1 MVNNNRTKFLKKL
14 ANLQFAISLL
24 LTIGVVI
31 AIGTVVEQD
40 QSLAFYQE
48 NYPELNPLFG
58 FLTWKLIKF
67 LSLDR
72 LYTAWWFVI
81 LLLLFGSSLLACT
94 FTTQL
99 PSIKTF
105 KLWKF
110 INQPRQY
117 KSLSV
122 NDNITLEL
130 SNTIAY
136 NCNLEN
142 YHFFR
147 QRKKGYGYTGL
158 LGRLAPVVVHGSII
172 LLLIGST
179 LGSFG
184 GYIAQEI
191 IPVGEI
197 FHIQNL
203 TKFGNN
209 SYVPQDLSC
218 RVNNFWITYTKELK
232 TDQFYSDLSILGSD
246 GKELKRKVVFVNEP
260 LIYKD
265 LVLYQTDWDIV
276 GLKLKLAGNKS
287 FQLPL
292 KRITKGGN
300 RFWFGSLK
308 LSQANEQNFTVV
320 INDLKGK
327 IVLYD
332 SKGNFVQEVLL
343 GESVNV
349 EKDVQVQFSD
359 FITSTGLQIKSDPGI
374 NVVYS
379 SFLLLM
385 ISIYVSFFTYS
396 QIWFVESKDKLTVGG
411 KSNRAVLFFQQE
423 FRKLVKRSAKIL
435 A

>member
-1 MVNNNRTKFLKKL
+1 MVNNKRTKFLKKL

-136 NCNLEN
+136 NCNLGN

-232 TDQFYSDLSILGSD
+232 TDQFYSDLSILGAD

-374 NVVYS
+374 TVVYS

>member
-1 MVNNNRTKFLKKL
+1 MVMLNRNQFLKKL

-24 LTIGVVI
+24 LTIGLVI
-31 AIGTVVEQD
+31 ALGTIIEQD
-40 QSLAFYQE
+40 QSLVFYKE
-48 NYPELNPLFG
+48 NYSELKPLFG
-58 FLTWKLIKF
+58 FLTWKVIKF

-72 LYTAWWFVI
+72 LYTAWWFA
-81 LLLLFGSSLLACT
+81 LLLILFGSSLLACT

-110 INQPRQY
+110 INQPSQY
-117 KSLSV
+117 KNLSV
-122 NDNITLEL
+122 NENIEL
-130 SNTIAY
+130 GFSNSVAY
-136 NCNLEN
+136 NCNDN
-142 YHFFR
+142 RYHFFR
-147 QRKKGYGYTGL
+147 QRNKGYGYSGL

-172 LLLIGST
+172 LLLLGST

-184 GYIAQEI
+184 GYNAQEI

-203 TKFGNN
+203 TKFGNS
-209 SYVPQDLSC
+209 SYVPQDVSC
-218 RVNNFWITYTKELK
+218 RINNFWITYTKELK
-232 TDQFYSDLSILGSD
+232 TDQFYSDLSLLNED
-246 GKELKRKVVFVNEP
+246 GQEIKRKVVFVNEP

-265 LVLYQTDWDIV
+265 LVFYQTDWDIV
-276 GLKLKLAGNKS
+276 GLKLKLDDKKS
-287 FQLPL
+287 FQVPL

-300 RFWFGSLK
+300 RFWFGSLN
-308 LSQANEQNFTVV
+308 LSQGASKNLTIV

-327 IVLYD
+327 VFLYD
-332 SKGNFVQEVLL
+332 AKGTFIQELTLGGSFNTFEDTQIQFV
-343 GESVNV
+343 
-349 EKDVQVQFSD
+349 D

-374 NVVYS
+374 NVVYF

-396 QIWFVESKDKLTVGG
+396 QIWFVELKEKVIIGG

-423 FRKLVKRSAKIL
+423 FQKIIKRSINIFT
-435 A
+435 

>member
-14 ANLQFAISLL
+14 ANLQFAIGLL

-349 EKDVQVQFSD
+349 EKGVQVQFSD

>member
-14 ANLQFAISLL
+14 ANLQFAIGLL

-349 EKDVQVQFSD
+349 EKGVQVQFSD

-396 QIWFVESKDKLTVGG
+396 QIWFVESTDKLTVGG

>member
-1 MVNNNRTKFLKKL
+1 M
-14 ANLQFAISLL
+14 
-24 LTIGVVI
+24 
-31 AIGTVVEQD
+31 
-40 QSLAFYQE
+40 
-48 NYPELNPLFG
+48 
-58 FLTWKLIKF
+58 
-67 LSLDR
+67 
-72 LYTAWWFVI
+72 
-81 LLLLFGSSLLACT
+81 
-94 FTTQL
+94 
-99 PSIKTF
+99 
-105 KLWKF
+105 
-110 INQPRQY
+110 
-117 KSLSV
+117 
-122 NDNITLEL
+122 
-130 SNTIAY
+130 
-136 NCNLEN
+136 
-142 YHFFR
+142 
-147 QRKKGYGYTGL
+147 
-158 LGRLAPVVVHGSII
+158 
-172 LLLIGST
+172 
-179 LGSFG
+179 
-184 GYIAQEI
+184 
-191 IPVGEI
+191 
-197 FHIQNL
+197 
-203 TKFGNN
+203 
-209 SYVPQDLSC
+209 
-218 RVNNFWITYTKELK
+218 K

-423 FRKLVKRSAKIL
+423 FRKLIKRSAKIL

>member
-14 ANLQFAISLL
+14 ANLQFAIGLL

-396 QIWFVESKDKLTVGG
+396 QIWFVESTDKLTVGG

>member
-423 FRKLVKRSAKIL
+423 FRKLIKRSAKIL

>member
-349 EKDVQVQFSD
+349 EKGVQVQFSD

-396 QIWFVESKDKLTVGG
+396 QIWFVESTDKLTVGG

>member
-14 ANLQFAISLL
+14 ANLQFAIGLL

-122 NDNITLEL
+122 KDNITLEL

-349 EKDVQVQFSD
+349 EKGVQVQFSD

-396 QIWFVESKDKLTVGG
+396 QIWFVESTDKLTVGG

>member
-14 ANLQFAISLL
+14 ANLQFAIGLL

-423 FRKLVKRSAKIL
+423 FRKLIKRSAKIL

>member
-1 MVNNNRTKFLKKL
+1 
-14 ANLQFAISLL
+14 
-24 LTIGVVI
+24 
-31 AIGTVVEQD
+31 
-40 QSLAFYQE
+40 
-48 NYPELNPLFG
+48 
-58 FLTWKLIKF
+58 
-67 LSLDR
+67 
-72 LYTAWWFVI
+72 
-81 LLLLFGSSLLACT
+81 
-94 FTTQL
+94 
-99 PSIKTF
+99 
-105 KLWKF
+105 
-110 INQPRQY
+110 
-117 KSLSV
+117 
-122 NDNITLEL
+122 
-130 SNTIAY
+130 
-136 NCNLEN
+136 
-142 YHFFR
+142 
-147 QRKKGYGYTGL
+147 
-158 LGRLAPVVVHGSII
+158 LGA
-172 LLLIGST
+172 
-179 LGSFG
+179 FG

-327 IVLYD
+327 IVLYEDEYDGFIKFDFSGFESRWNDVDDLVKSTMEFEGTDPDWGQGYGKGAYRIMLTHKSTLGVSALLFEILLEFVSGIRGKGICSDRSSITIEAQKKWHIYANRSDIELEQLDINKDD
-332 SKGNFVQEVLL
+332 SKNFGLEQLTPD
-343 GESVNV
+343 
-349 EKDVQVQFSD
+349 DVSD
-359 FITSTGLQIKSDPGI
+359 DTSQA
-374 NVVYS
+374 
-379 SFLLLM
+379 
-385 ISIYVSFFTYS
+385 ISIRHKGDEWYDSIF
-396 QIWFVESKDKLTVGG
+396 SKVFKKKGIQTIKYIANNSDQLELSVAIINPGELT
-411 KSNRAVLFFQQE
+411 S
-423 FRKLVKRSAKIL
+423 KI
-435 A
+435 

>member
-14 ANLQFAISLL
+14 ANLQFAIGLL

-122 NDNITLEL
+122 KDNITLEL

-136 NCNLEN
+136 NCNLGN

-349 EKDVQVQFSD
+349 EKGVQVQFSD

-396 QIWFVESKDKLTVGG
+396 QIWFVESTDKLTVGG

>member
-122 NDNITLEL
+122 KDNITLEL

-349 EKDVQVQFSD
+349 EKGVQVQFSD

-396 QIWFVESKDKLTVGG
+396 QIWFVESTDKLTVGG

>member
-14 ANLQFAISLL
+14 ANLQFAIGLL

-308 LSQANEQNFTVV
+308 LSQALSL
-320 INDLKGK
+320 IH
-327 IVLYD
+327 I
-332 SKGNFVQEVLL
+332 
-343 GESVNV
+343 
-349 EKDVQVQFSD
+349 
-359 FITSTGLQIKSDPGI
+359 
-374 NVVYS
+374 
-379 SFLLLM
+379 
-385 ISIYVSFFTYS
+385 
-396 QIWFVESKDKLTVGG
+396 
-411 KSNRAVLFFQQE
+411 
-423 FRKLVKRSAKIL
+423 
-435 A
+435 